1 MITINKLKR
10 IFLLSLPIIG
20 GMVSQ
25 NLLNLVDTAM
35 VGQLGATAL
44 AAVGIGSFAVFMSQ
58 AMVLGLSSGVQA
70 VASRRVGEGRIEL
83 AGASL
88 VSGMV
93 VAILLGG
100 VLCILIYPF
109 VPVLFSYLNADAG
122 IAELAVPYWQIR
134 LLAIVFM
141 GFNYAFR
148 GYFNGIS
155 QPKYYMLSLI
165 AIHIMNVILNYVFI
179 YGHLGFDAMG
189 TDGAALASAIATV
202 FGTCIYIF
210 VGLFKLHHLSIFKR
224 KPSLLDIVSVFKLTI
239 PAGMQQLMIA
249 VGITSLFWMVGLL
262 GVTELAA
269 LNILINILML
279 CILPGFGFGMAAATL
294 VGTSLGEKDYPA
306 AKQWAYDVA
315 KVGGLIT
322 LMIGIVIAIFAEPI
336 LSVFTQDKET
346 ITMAVRGLQITGGM
360 IFIDVMS
367 VIMMNSLLGS
377 GDVSIVLKTSVVSQ
391 WVVFFPIG
399 CALVYFFEPSFLL
412 IWFVFMLSRLGQGVV
427 YTFYWHRESWGKAK
441 I

>member
-70 VASRRVGEGRIEL
+70 VASRRVGEGRTEL

-93 VAILLGG
+93 IAVLLGG
-100 VLCILIYPF
+100 ALCILIYPF

-122 IAELAVPYWQIR
+122 IAEHAVPYWQIR

-179 YGHLGFDAMG
+179 YGHFGFDAMG

-224 KPSLLDIVSVFKLTI
+224 KPSLSDIVSVFKLTI

-294 VGTSLGEKDYPA
+294 VGTSLGEKDFPA

-336 LSVFTQDKET
+336 LSIFTQDKET
-346 ITMAVRGLQITGGM
+346 IAMAVGALQITGGM

-391 WVVFFPIG
+391 WVVFFPLG
-399 CALVYFFEPSFLL
+399 CVLVYFFEPSFLL
-412 IWFVFMLSRLGQGVV
+412 IWSVFMLSRLGQGVV
-427 YTFYWHRESWGKAK
+427 YTLYWHREYWGKAK

>member
-1 MITINKLKR
+1 MMTISKLKR

-44 AAVGIGSFAVFMSQ
+44 AAVGISSFAVFMSQ
-58 AMVLGLSSGVQA
+58 SMVLGLSSGVQA

-83 AGASL
+83 AGVSL
-88 VSGMV
+88 SSGMV
-93 VAILLGG
+93 ISVLLGG
-100 VLCILIYPF
+100 ALMALIYPF

-122 IAELAVPYWQIR
+122 IAELAVPYWRIR
-134 LLAIVFM
+134 LLAMIFM

-179 YGHLGFDAMG
+179 YGHFGFSAMG

-202 FGTCIYIF
+202 VGTCIYIF
-210 VGLFKLHHLSIFKR
+210 VGLFKLQHLGIFKR
-224 KPSLLDIVSVFKLTI
+224 RPVLSDVISVFKLTI
-239 PAGMQQLMIA
+239 PAGLQQLMIA
-249 VGITSLFWMVGLL
+249 VGISSLFWMVGFL
-262 GVTELAA
+262 GVAEVAA

-294 VGTSLGEKDYPA
+294 VGTSLGEKNYPA
-306 AKQWAYDVA
+306 AKQWAYDVT
-315 KVGGLIT
+315 KVGGVIT
-322 LMIGIVIAIFAEPI
+322 LVIGAAIAVFAEPI
-336 LSVFTQDKET
+336 LSVFTNDQET
-346 ITMAVRGLQITGGM
+346 IGMAITGLQLTAGL
-360 IFIDVMS
+360 IFVDVMS

-377 GDVSIVLKTSVVSQ
+377 GDVSIVLKTSVFSQ
-391 WVVFFPIG
+391 WLVFFPIG
-399 CALVYFFEPSFLL
+399 CVMVFFFNPSFLM
-412 IWFVFMLSRLGQGVV
+412 IWSVFMFSRLGQGVV
-427 YTFYWHRESWGKAK
+427 YTRYWHQERWGKAK

>member
-1 MITINKLKR
+1 MITISKLKK

-44 AAVGIGSFAVFMSQ
+44 AAVGISSFAVFMSQ
-58 AMVLGLSSGVQA
+58 SMVLGLSSGVQA

-83 AGASL
+83 AGVSL
-88 VSGMV
+88 SSGMV
-93 VAILLGG
+93 ISVLLGG
-100 VLCILIYPF
+100 ALTALIYPF

-122 IAELAVPYWQIR
+122 IAEHAVPYWRIR
-134 LLAIVFM
+134 LLAMIFM

-179 YGHLGFDAMG
+179 YGHFGFSAMG

-202 FGTCIYIF
+202 VGTCIYIF
-210 VGLFKLHHLSIFKR
+210 VGFFRLKHLDIFKR
-224 KPSLLDIVSVFKLTI
+224 MPALSDVISVFKLTI
-239 PAGMQQLMIA
+239 PAGLQQLMIA
-249 VGITSLFWMVGLL
+249 VGISSLFWMVGLL
-262 GVTELAA
+262 GVAEVAA

-294 VGTSLGEKDYPA
+294 VGTSLGEKDFPA

-315 KVGGLIT
+315 KVGGGIT
-322 LMIGIVIAIFAEPI
+322 LMIGAAIAVFAEPI
-336 LSVFTQDKET
+336 LSIFTNDQET
-346 ITMAVRGLQITGGM
+346 IGLAITGLQLTGGL
-360 IFIDVMS
+360 IFVDVMS

-377 GDVSIVLKTSVVSQ
+377 GDVSIVLKTSVISQ
-391 WVVFFPIG
+391 WLVFFPIG
-399 CALVYFFEPSFLL
+399 CVMVFFLKPSFLMIWL
-412 IWFVFMLSRLGQGVV
+412 IFMFSRLGQGVV
-427 YTFYWHRESWGKAK
+427 YTRYWHQERWGKAK